1 MRRVRLGTLLIGLNT
16 GLVLLA
22 VLCVSI
28 AGVRLLRRLGDEQA
42 LARVSLAG
50 TNALQ
55 AVERSA
61 RDVAVSAHLLGER
74 PTVGRLLGQGDAR
87 GLTAFLDRFRST
99 SRLSGC
105 AVLMQGRLVSG
116 SGASLPWD
124 ELRRNLLHKSAGD
137 RSTVV
142 AGPSGR
148 LILGAASPLTTFPGT
163 MAITALTLDE
173 RFVREIA
180 RQVGLPV
187 TILPVAAAAEDDP
200 RRDLRERA
208 LETGES
214 ASGELADVYLAVQ
227 PLRGPDGAVVAFV
240 ETSLPTAPVAS
251 SLARL
256 VRNLLWISL
265 VVVALAS
272 LSGLLISRRLAGPV
286 GALTSAAARI
296 GRGDLATP
304 VPRAPGE
311 ELGTLSVTLEE

>member
-55 AVERSA
+55 AVERSS

-74 PTVGRLLGQGDAR
+74 PTVGRLLGQEDTRA
-87 GLTAFLDRFRST
+87 LTAFLDRFRST

-105 AVLMQGRLVSG
+105 AVLVQGRLVSG
-116 SGASLPWD
+116 SGLGLPWD
-124 ELRRNLLHKSAGD
+124 ELRRNLLHKSAGNG
-137 RSTVV
+137 STVV
-142 AGPSGR
+142 ASPSGR

-163 MAITALTLDE
+163 MAITALTLDD

-187 TILPVAAAAEDDP
+187 TILPVAAASEDDP

-214 ASGELADVYLAVQ
+214 ASGELADVYLA
-227 PLRGPDGAVVAFV
+227 
-240 ETSLPTAPVAS
+240 
-251 SLARL
+251 
-256 VRNLLWISL
+256 
-265 VVVALAS
+265 
-272 LSGLLISRRLAGPV
+272 
-286 GALTSAAARI
+286 
-296 GRGDLATP
+296 
-304 VPRAPGE
+304 
-311 ELGTLSVTLEE
+311 